1 MCFNLFKMF
10 TNKEKTEEKP
20 ISEQPQVQKPIEQ
33 QPQEPQSEEN
43 VLSSA
48 TEPKVVYNQK
58 MVVLLDNGHAKTTP
72 GKRSPVW
79 EDGYQFFEYEF
90 NRAIVARIA
99 SKLDALGIR
108 YEIITPELEKDIKL
122 TERARRVNSFCNK
135 YGKGNCFLISVHANA
150 AGNGDWMKA
159 RGWSA
164 YTTKGATTSDKY
176 ATILYEEAEKLLP
189 RFDMK
194 IRRDWSDGDPDYEE
208 NFTIINSTYC
218 PAVLTENLFMDNK
231 EDCAFLRT
239 DWGREIIARIH
250 VEAIKRIFT
259 VN

>member
-10 TNKEKTEEKP
+10 TKKQEPEENV
-20 ISEQPQVQKPIEQ
+20 INEQPQIQEQ
-33 QPQEPQSEEN
+33 QEPQSEEN

-48 TEPKVVYNQK
+48 TEPSVVYNQN
-58 MVVLLDNGHAKTTP
+58 MVMLLDNGHAKSTP

-90 NRAIVARIA
+90 NRDVVARIA
-99 SKLDALGIR
+99 SKLDELGIR

-122 TERARRVNSFCNK
+122 TERAKRVNAFCKK
-135 YGKGNCFLISVHANA
+135 YGKSNCFLISVHANA
-150 AGNGDWMKA
+150 SGKGDWMKA

-176 ATILYEEAEKLLP
+176 ANILYEEAERVLP

-194 IRRDWSDGDPDYEE
+194 IRKDWSDGDPDYEE

-231 EDCAFLRT
+231 EDCAFLRS

-250 VEAIKRIFT
+250 VEAIKRIFE
-259 VN
+259 VK

>member
-1 MCFNLFKMF
+1 MCIELLKKFMK
-10 TNKEKTEEKP
+10 KQEPE
-20 ISEQPQVQKPIEQ
+20 SEQPTVVE
-33 QPQEPQSEEN
+33 QPQEPKTEEN
-43 VLSSA
+43 VLSSP
-48 TEPKVVYNQK
+48 EEEKVEYNK
-58 MVVLLDNGHAKTTP
+58 NMVMLLDNGHAKSTP

-90 NRAIVARIA
+90 NRDVVARIA
-99 SKLDALGIR
+99 SKLDGLGIR

-122 TERARRVNSFCNK
+122 TERAKRVNAFCKK
-135 YGKGNCFLISVHANA
+135 YGKSNCFLISVHANA
-150 AGNGDWMKA
+150 SGKGDWMKA

-176 ATILYEEAEKLLP
+176 ANILYEEAERVLP

-194 IRRDWSDGDPDYEE
+194 IRKDWSDGDPDYEE

-231 EDCAFLRT
+231 EDCAFIRS

-250 VEAIKRIFT
+250 VEAIKRIFE
-259 VN
+259 VK